1 MNFFA
6 VLNHWVHLCS
16 IIFWMGGT
24 AFQVVV
30 IAPFITKDNP
40 LPTYLIAISNRFQK
54 IISPLLLILLVTG
67 GINLGFRRAG
77 HETIPPEYVTALAFK
92 FLLVATVVSIHFVS
106 FIRSNL
112 NNTTLADQKT
122 QILSQYQHAKWTLAI
137 GIIIIFIAAMLRQWK
152 FL

>member
-16 IIFWMGGT
+16 VIFWMGGV
-24 AFQVVV
+24 AFQLLV
-30 IAPFITKDNP
+30 IAPFITKENP
-40 LPTYLIAISNRFQK
+40 PPAYLITISNRFQK

-67 GINLGFRRAG
+67 GVNLGFRRAG
-77 HETIPPEYVTALAFK
+77 HETIPPDYITALAFK
-92 FLLVATVVSIHFVS
+92 LLLVATVVSIHFFS

-112 NNTTLADQKT
+112 NDTTLADQKT
-122 QILSQYQHAKWTLAI
+122 QILSQYRYAKWTLAI